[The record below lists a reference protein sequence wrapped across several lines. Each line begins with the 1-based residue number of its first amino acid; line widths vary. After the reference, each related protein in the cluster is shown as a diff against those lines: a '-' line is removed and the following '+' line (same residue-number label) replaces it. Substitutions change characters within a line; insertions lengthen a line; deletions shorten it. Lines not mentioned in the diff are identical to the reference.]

1 MDNARDKKI
10 KIPQLRP
17 NTAYMLRQD
26 GALLRCGSSHPYIK
40 DSSSWDFKKNLN
52 YLITESPQSLSWF
65 QNNTTNNEL
74 RQLLDKNIPLGL
86 EMTEGD
92 YNRMVDLSNEEF
104 CRVRTSNYKYDYGGN
119 NGEVYFRIS
128 SKDFNWFDD
137 IWDVVMF
144 NSKNEFVKF
153 ITVIKDY
160 QIFGGKI
167 FDYFNSKLGDIN
179 KMSVDDFLTL
189 DGFIGDKMKEDLST
203 SDNKINQIEDFV
215 NALYKLRQDSIV
227 NEGEYGLGNL
237 VFKEMRNLGYLDN
250 IKDIKTK
257 IEDKDLSLEGLNNGL
272 HPIPQNSKILK
283 LKGFIKKADEL
294 KLTDADIKDLID
306 QMKSRIPEASLGSQ
320 VYKFRWSPS
329 KWSTG
334 SRDGARVIY
343 VEFIKDEDS
352 STVYLVTI
360 YRKSEKTDLDPKE
373 LDNIKTWSKY
383 LKGLK

>member
-1 MDNARDKKI
+1 MDKKENNI
-10 KIPQLRP
+10 VLKPLS
-17 NTAYMLRQD
+17 AYMLRDD
-26 GALLRCGSSHPYIK
+26 GVLLECGKAHPYIK
-40 DSSSWDFKKNLN
+40 ESPSLDFKNNLKH
-52 YLITESPQSLSWF
+52 LIEETPEALDWF
-65 QNNTTNNEL
+65 KENTNS
-74 RQLLDKNIPLGL
+74 DKLKKLIEENAPLGL
-86 EMTEGD
+86 DMPEEAF
-92 YNRMVDLSNEEF
+92 NEINNLSNKEF
-104 CRVRTSNYKYDYGGN
+104 CRVRTSNYKYAYGGD

-128 SKDFNWFDD
+128 DRNTNWFDP
-137 IWDVVMF
+137 IWDVVVF
-144 NSKNEFVKF
+144 NADN
-153 ITVIKDY
+153 IKYVTILDDY
-160 QIFGGKI
+160 QTFGDKV
-167 FDYFNSKLGDIN
+167 FNYYKSKLGDIN
-179 KMSVDDFLTL
+179 KMPVNDFLTL
-189 DGFIGDKMKEDLST
+189 NNFVKKPIEEGLST
-203 SDNKINQIEDFV
+203 SDNKIAQIEDFV